1 MTIFHSAFEHNFRR
15 FALCYCVFVYKI
27 YVFFRADVCY
37 NKNAEREK
45 EKNPERQILKKDG
58 TTMNINIIG
67 KQVTIRDDMK
77 ALAEKKL
84 AKFDRYFPEGAD
96 AVVTVRREEKDQ
108 LRVETTI
115 SVGGT
120 LFRAE
125 ESSSEFK
132 NALTRCVELIEG
144 QIRKN
149 KTRLEKRMKTSFAA
163 AEAALA
169 VDSAPVPEEGEFE
182 IRKKTFLMKPMT
194 PEEAILQMNLLG
206 HTFYVFEDAENGEMC
221 VVYKRNAGSYGL
233 IVPDKQK
240 A

>member
-1 MTIFHSAFEHNFRR
+1 M
-15 FALCYCVFVYKI
+15 

-77 ALAEKKL
+77 ALTEKKL

-163 AEAALA
+163 AEAAMA

-233 IVPDKQK
+233 IVPDEQK

>member
-1 MTIFHSAFEHNFRR
+1 M
-15 FALCYCVFVYKI
+15 
-27 YVFFRADVCY
+27 YVFFRTDVCY

-221 VVYKRNAGSYGL
+221 VVYK
-233 IVPDKQK
+233 
-240 A
+240 

>member
-1 MTIFHSAFEHNFRR
+1 M
-15 FALCYCVFVYKI
+15 

-77 ALAEKKL
+77 ALTEKKL

-96 AVVTVRREEKDQ
+96 AVVTVRKEEKDQ

-163 AEAALA
+163 AEAAMA
-169 VDSAPVPEEGEFE
+169 EDSAPVPEEGEFE

>member
-1 MTIFHSAFEHNFRR
+1 M
-15 FALCYCVFVYKI
+15 

-96 AVVTVRREEKDQ
+96 AVVTVRKEEKDQ

-163 AEAALA
+163 AEAAMA
-169 VDSAPVPEEGEFE
+169 VDSAPVPEGGEFE

>member
-1 MTIFHSAFEHNFRR
+1 M
-15 FALCYCVFVYKI
+15 

-67 KQVTIRDDMK
+67 KQVTIRDEMK

-132 NALTRCVELIEG
+132 NAITRCVELIEG

>member
-1 MTIFHSAFEHNFRR
+1 M
-15 FALCYCVFVYKI
+15 
-27 YVFFRADVCY
+27 YVSFRADVCY

-96 AVVTVRREEKDQ
+96 AVVTVRKEEKDQ

-132 NALTRCVELIEG
+132 NAITRCVELIEG

-163 AEAALA
+163 AEAAMA

>member
-1 MTIFHSAFEHNFRR
+1 M
-15 FALCYCVFVYKI
+15 
-27 YVFFRADVCY
+27 YVFFRVDVCY

-132 NALTRCVELIEG
+132 NTLTRCVDLIEG

-169 VDSAPVPEEGEFE
+169 ESSAPVPEEGEFE

>member
-1 MTIFHSAFEHNFRR
+1 M
-15 FALCYCVFVYKI
+15 

-163 AEAALA
+163 AEAAMA

-182 IRKKTFLMKPMT
+182 IRKKKFLMKPMP

>member
-1 MTIFHSAFEHNFRR
+1 M
-15 FALCYCVFVYKI
+15 
-27 YVFFRADVCY
+27 YVFLRADVCY

-77 ALAEKKL
+77 ALTEKKL

-163 AEAALA
+163 AEAAMA

>member
-1 MTIFHSAFEHNFRR
+1 M
-15 FALCYCVFVYKI
+15 

-77 ALAEKKL
+77 ALTEKKL

-163 AEAALA
+163 AEAAMA

>member
-1 MTIFHSAFEHNFRR
+1 M
-15 FALCYCVFVYKI
+15 

-163 AEAALA
+163 AEAAMA
-169 VDSAPVPEEGEFE
+169 VDSPPVPEEGEFE

-221 VVYKRNAGSYGL
+221 IVYKRNAGSYGL

>member
-1 MTIFHSAFEHNFRR
+1 M
-15 FALCYCVFVYKI
+15 
-27 YVFFRADVCY
+27 YVFFRANVCY

-45 EKNPERQILKKDG
+45 ERKNPERQILKKDG

-96 AVVTVRREEKDQ
+96 AVVTVRKEERDQ

-149 KTRLEKRMKTSFAA
+149 KTRLEKRMKASFAA
-163 AEAALA
+163 AEAAMA
-169 VDSAPVPEEGEFE
+169 EDSAPVPEEGEFE

>member
-1 MTIFHSAFEHNFRR
+1 M
-15 FALCYCVFVYKI
+15 

-77 ALAEKKL
+77 ALTEKKL

-96 AVVTVRREEKDQ
+96 AVVTVRKEEKDQ

-132 NALTRCVELIEG
+132 NAITRCVELIEG

>member
-1 MTIFHSAFEHNFRR
+1 MNQNINNK
-15 FALCYCVFVYKI
+15 YKM

-96 AVVTVRREEKDQ
+96 AVVTVRKEEKDQ

-132 NALTRCVELIEG
+132 NAITRCVELIEG

-163 AEAALA
+163 AEAAMA

>member
-1 MTIFHSAFEHNFRR
+1 M
-15 FALCYCVFVYKI
+15 

-96 AVVTVRREEKDQ
+96 AVVTVRKEEKDQ

>member
-1 MTIFHSAFEHNFRR
+1 M
-15 FALCYCVFVYKI
+15 

-37 NKNAEREK
+37 NKNAKREK

-163 AEAALA
+163 AEAAMA

>member
-1 MTIFHSAFEHNFRR
+1 M
-15 FALCYCVFVYKI
+15 

-45 EKNPERQILKKDG
+45 EKNPERHILKKDG

-163 AEAALA
+163 AEAAMA

>member
-1 MTIFHSAFEHNFRR
+1 M
-15 FALCYCVFVYKI
+15 

-132 NALTRCVELIEG
+132 NARTRCVELIEG

-163 AEAALA
+163 AEAAMA

>member
-1 MTIFHSAFEHNFRR
+1 M
-15 FALCYCVFVYKI
+15 

-96 AVVTVRREEKDQ
+96 AVVTVRKEEKDQ
-108 LRVETTI
+108 LRVDTTI

-163 AEAALA
+163 AEAAMA

>member
-1 MTIFHSAFEHNFRR
+1 M
-15 FALCYCVFVYKI
+15 

-96 AVVTVRREEKDQ
+96 AVVTVRKEEKDQ

-132 NALTRCVELIEG
+132 NAITRCVELIEG

-163 AEAALA
+163 AEAAMA

>member
-1 MTIFHSAFEHNFRR
+1 M
-15 FALCYCVFVYKI
+15 
-27 YVFFRADVCY
+27 YVFFRANVCY

-77 ALAEKKL
+77 ALTEKKL

-163 AEAALA
+163 AEAAMA

>member
-1 MTIFHSAFEHNFRR
+1 M
-15 FALCYCVFVYKI
+15 

-77 ALAEKKL
+77 ALTEKKL

-96 AVVTVRREEKDQ
+96 AVVTVRKEEKDQ

-163 AEAALA
+163 AEAAMA

>member
-1 MTIFHSAFEHNFRR
+1 M
-15 FALCYCVFVYKI
+15 
-27 YVFFRADVCY
+27 YVFFRTDVCY

-163 AEAALA
+163 AEAAMA
-169 VDSAPVPEEGEFE
+169 VDSTPVPEEGEFE

>member
-1 MTIFHSAFEHNFRR
+1 MIFHGAFEHKFHW
-15 FALCYCVFVYKI
+15 FGLCYCVFVYKM
-27 YVFFRADVCY
+27 YVFFRGNVCY

-45 EKNPERQILKKDG
+45 ERKNPGRQILKKDG

-77 ALAEKKL
+77 ALTEKKL

-96 AVVTVRREEKDQ
+96 AVVTVRKEEKDQ

-149 KTRLEKRMKTSFAA
+149 KTRLEKRMKASFAA

-169 VDSAPVPEEGEFE
+169 EDSAPVPEEGEFE

>member
-1 MTIFHSAFEHNFRR
+1 M
-15 FALCYCVFVYKI
+15 

-96 AVVTVRREEKDQ
+96 AVVTVRKEEKDQ

-163 AEAALA
+163 AEAAMA

>member
-1 MTIFHSAFEHNFRR
+1 M
-15 FALCYCVFVYKI
+15 
-27 YVFFRADVCY
+27 YVFFRANVCY

>member
-1 MTIFHSAFEHNFRR
+1 M
-15 FALCYCVFVYKI
+15 

-169 VDSAPVPEEGEFE
+169 ENSAPVPEEGEFE